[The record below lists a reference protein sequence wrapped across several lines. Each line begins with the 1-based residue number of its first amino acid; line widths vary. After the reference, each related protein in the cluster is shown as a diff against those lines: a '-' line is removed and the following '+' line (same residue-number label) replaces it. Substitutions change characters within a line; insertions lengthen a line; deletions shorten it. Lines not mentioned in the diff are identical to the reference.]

1 MVIIPKY
8 IFTCI
13 QIDEICFID
22 CNYFYVMSC
31 DIIKRITLSWISFLV
46 THAIISML
54 FLSLPLFLLLLW
66 NLRALKE
73 SNYRVWFNFFRI
85 IIQRLCHH
93 MLIISQNTR
102 KGYFSSYHTKCIHT
116 HQNGIWIFQK
126 TYFTQRHILFQ
137 DGVKNFY
144 CCNQGYGCSAWMMV
158 HDDEDICRCLSIK

>member
-1 MVIIPKY
+1 MPKY
-8 IFTCI
+8 INTCI

-73 SNYRVWFNFFRI
+73 SNYRVWFNLFRI

-102 KGYFSSYHTKCIHT
+102 KRLFWQLSYKMYTYASKRYLNISKD
-116 HQNGIWIFQK
+116 ILYSK
-126 TYFTQRHILFQ
+126 TYLFQ
-137 DGVKNFY
+137 
-144 CCNQGYGCSAWMMV
+144 
-158 HDDEDICRCLSIK
+158 R